1 MSGDLGRHSP
11 TPGGFVLLS
20 QPRPSGLG
28 FPGPRHPLQLPSFSS
43 GPSQRTLAH
52 RALLPEGRGWGGAS
66 DQWFPTLVSG
76 LPTSFADL
84 LAGEDLP
91 HLLPSPPA
99 PWAGYICLQYICP
112 DAWKTRNLL
121 VQSPALWATGSG
133 VERLGGEGGRASGLT
148 GQGQAFRTL
157 ARVSVTS
164 RTGEDCPPPGL
175 CLFWRVPRAPG
186 SGPSSAESSPGLSHT
201 LPPQS
206 SLLVA
211 RGIHSC
217 LRPLVPGHG
226 RS

>member
-1 MSGDLGRHSP
+1 M
-11 TPGGFVLLS
+11 
-20 QPRPSGLG
+20 
-28 FPGPRHPLQLPSFSS
+28 
-43 GPSQRTLAH
+43 
-52 RALLPEGRGWGGAS
+52 GWG
-66 DQWFPTLVSG
+66 FRPVVSYPA
-76 LPTSFADL
+76 LWSV
-84 LAGEDLP
+84 
-91 HLLPSPPA
+91 HLLRGLTCWRGPPPPPPFTPCA
-99 PWAGYICLQYICP
+99 LGWVKFASNTFART

-121 VQSPALWATGSG
+121 VQSPAVWATGSG
-133 VERLGGEGGRASGLT
+133 VERLGGEGGGASSLT

-175 CLFWRVPRAPG
+175 CSFWRVPRAPG
-186 SGPSSAESSPGLSHT
+186 SGPSSAESSPGLSRT

-217 LRPLVPGHG
+217 LRPQVRGHG